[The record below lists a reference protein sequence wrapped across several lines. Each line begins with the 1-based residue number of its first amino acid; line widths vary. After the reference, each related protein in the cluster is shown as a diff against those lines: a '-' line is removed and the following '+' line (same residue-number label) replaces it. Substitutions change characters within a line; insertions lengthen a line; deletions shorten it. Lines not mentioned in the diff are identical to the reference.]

1 MAGLPSRAGERCAVE
16 QRHRTMTTCHQGRA
30 RNASALRP
38 PQAAQPDGRAGCV
51 AAKPPFSTANG
62 GGSVHEPA
70 GPAVCS
76 LPTWRQ
82 SAGLCAAR
90 RRVAVCMDWLPAA
103 RAYTPPPSCPGQG
116 GGKGVFDA
124 EAVAAVGDE
133 HPAGA
138 GGICHH
144 LRRVAILG
152 MVTGESSSMDLLVTR
167 LADGDIGRVPGRP
180 LCRQW
185 PAFACCPHTH
195 GPRRVPTTPAAGRWV
210 CGQEPARVGRLADVG
225 HWRRN
230 CTGLVTAAAPRSR
243 GPVAIGHYRTLKE
256 WGKAPFFIE
265 GRVRRTIACWSRPQ

>member
-82 SAGLCAAR
+82 SAGLRAAR

-124 EAVAAVGDE
+124 E
-133 HPAGA
+133 
-138 GGICHH
+138 GGRACW
-144 LRRVAILG
+144 RRTSRRRRRDLSPHE
-152 MVTGESSSMDLLVTR
+152 GESLVTR
-167 LADGDIGRVPGRP
+167 PS
-180 LCRQW
+180 W
-185 PAFACCPHTH
+185 PARCGVTMPAE
-195 GPRRVPTTPAAGRWV
+195 RRNERDGSPQGARLPAAPAGSMRSAIARPWHRQ
-210 CGQEPARVGRLADVG
+210 GEP
-225 HWRRN
+225 
-230 CTGLVTAAAPRSR
+230 TS
-243 GPVAIGHYRTLKE
+243 
-256 WGKAPFFIE
+256 
-265 GRVRRTIACWSRPQ
+265 

>member
-70 GPAVCS
+70 GPAACS

-103 RAYTPPPSCPGQG
+103 RAYTPPP
-116 GGKGVFDA
+116 
-124 EAVAAVGDE
+124 
-133 HPAGA
+133 PA
-138 GGICHH
+138 
-144 LRRVAILG
+144 L
-152 MVTGESSSMDLLVTR
+152 
-167 LADGDIGRVPGRP
+167 GRVGERASSTPGRGTMP
-180 LCRQW
+180 VQPVERGLSLRKDGQMIGDANGSSLLKLSPTCYNLATVDAHLVMPVVTSWAVQRRRRCRE
-185 PAFACCPHTH
+185 
-195 GPRRVPTTPAAGRWV
+195 GLTP
-210 CGQEPARVGRLADVG
+210 
-225 HWRRN
+225 
-230 CTGLVTAAAPRSR
+230 
-243 GPVAIGHYRTLKE
+243 E
-256 WGKAPFFIE
+256 WGE
-265 GRVRRTIACWSRPQ
+265 TRPWPQARCGARKPVPA

>member
-124 EAVAAVGDE
+124 RAR
-133 HPAGA
+133 HHAG
-138 GGICHH
+138 
-144 LRRVAILG
+144 
-152 MVTGESSSMDLLVTR
+152 
-167 LADGDIGRVPGRP
+167 
-180 LCRQW
+180 
-185 PAFACCPHTH
+185 
-195 GPRRVPTTPAAGRWV
+195 AAGRTRVYPLVKAGNDWYRATLCQV
-210 CGQEPARVGRLADVG
+210 AWWKGGCPRARID
-225 HWRRN
+225 
-230 CTGLVTAAAPRSR
+230 
-243 GPVAIGHYRTLKE
+243 VAIKHHAGERVKPVIASYLPVR
-256 WGKAPFFIE
+256 
-265 GRVRRTIACWSRPQ
+265 GR

>member
-1 MAGLPSRAGERCAVE
+1 
-16 QRHRTMTTCHQGRA
+16 MTTCHQGRA

-38 PQAAQPDGRAGCV
+38 PQAAQPDGRAGRG

-124 EAVAAVGDE
+124 ESARHQTGRWWHRPRAWSAAVSPVAGFCVLSTYPR
-133 HPAGA
+133 PAKGA
-138 GGICHH
+138 YYS
-144 LRRVAILG
+144 RSRAVG
-152 MVTGESSSMDLLVTR
+152 MWAGTR
-167 LADGDIGRVPGRP
+167 QGRPIGR
-180 LCRQW
+180 C
-185 PAFACCPHTH
+185 
-195 GPRRVPTTPAAGRWV
+195 
-210 CGQEPARVGRLADVG
+210 
-225 HWRRN
+225 
-230 CTGLVTAAAPRSR
+230 
-243 GPVAIGHYRTLKE
+243 
-256 WGKAPFFIE
+256 
-265 GRVRRTIACWSRPQ
+265 